1 MVQAPIP
8 FICFA
13 SQVRGKHCRGRALQ
27 GRPLF
32 NPEQQPPS
40 LSHAAQWGG
49 KEEADGQTGG
59 QDRWQDRW
67 PGQTRRGQTSTS
79 PSVSP
84 VMEHSPAMVWGVPG
98 PAYHP
103 PPSPAAVPGHE
114 LVSKHWL
121 LRQTTPRARP
131 PQYSAE
137 ESLPDLSRPQVG
149 SDWTE
154 PRLLRG
160 EGRGLG
166 PAQPWASLWPAF
178 Q

>member
-1 MVQAPIP
+1 MVRAPIP
-8 FICFA
+8 FIHFA

-32 NPEQQPPS
+32 NPEQQPPC
-40 LSHAAQWGG
+40 LSHAAQWRG
-49 KEEADGQTGG
+49 KEEEADGQTGG

-67 PGQTRRGQTSTS
+67 PGQTRKGQLSAP

-103 PPSPAAVPGHE
+103 PPSLAAVPGCK

-121 LRQTTPRARP
+121 LRHTTPRAPTIPILSRREP
-131 PQYSAE
+131 
-137 ESLPDLSRPQVG
+137 SRPQQTPG
-149 SDWTE
+149 W
-154 PRLLRG
+154 L
-160 EGRGLG
+160 
-166 PAQPWASLWPAF
+166 
-178 Q
+178 